1 MFFQALKKGKGA
13 MSELENVDAPEAAA
27 INLGRAVMGREL
39 TVEEADAMKTI
50 FRSAAQAL
58 KHGFIRR
65 LAEHVVAERTDESV
79 EEFFE
84 GIIKPD

>member
-1 MFFQALKKGKGA
+1 
-13 MSELENVDAPEAAA
+13 MSEPENVVAPEGAAEAAA
-27 INLGRAVMGREL
+27 ISLGRAVLGREL
-39 TVEEADAMKTI
+39 TGEEADAMKTI
-50 FRSAAQAL
+50 FRSTEQAL

-65 LAEHVVAERTDESV
+65 LAEHVVSERTDESV

>member
-1 MFFQALKKGKGA
+1 
-13 MSELENVDAPEAAA
+13 MSGPDQDMTPEAEAEA
-27 INLGRAVMGREL
+27 LALNLGRTVVGRDL
-39 TVEEADAMKTI
+39 TAEEADALATIMK
-50 FRSAAQAL
+50 AAVQAL

-84 GIIKPD
+84 DNIQPD

>member
-1 MFFQALKKGKGA
+1 
-13 MSELENVDAPEAAA
+13 MSGPE
-27 INLGRAVMGREL
+27 REL
-39 TVEEADAMKTI
+39 THEEMADAAALSLGRTVLGRDLTGDEADALRTI
-50 FRSAAQAL
+50 FKSSVQAL

-84 GIIKPD
+84 DMIKPD

>member
-1 MFFQALKKGKGA
+1 
-13 MSELENVDAPEAAA
+13 MSGTDRELSHDEQAAA
-27 INLGRAVMGREL
+27 LALILGRSVVGRDL
-39 TVEEADAMKTI
+39 TGEEADALSTI
-50 FRSAAQAL
+50 FKSAVQAL

-84 GIIKPD
+84 GVIHPD

>member
-1 MFFQALKKGKGA
+1 
-13 MSELENVDAPEAAA
+13 MSESEPTPEAQAVSAA
-27 INLGRAVMGREL
+27 LSLGRAVLGREP
-39 TVEEADAMKTI
+39 TSDESDAMSSI
-50 FRSAAQAL
+50 FLATVQAL

-84 GIIKPD
+84 DVITPD

>member
-1 MFFQALKKGKGA
+1 
-13 MSELENVDAPEAAA
+13 MSGPE
-27 INLGRAVMGREL
+27 REL
-39 TVEEADAMKTI
+39 THEELAAAAAQSLGRTVVGRDLTAEEAEAMTTI
-50 FRSAAQAL
+50 FKSAAQAL

-84 GIIKPD
+84 DVIQPD